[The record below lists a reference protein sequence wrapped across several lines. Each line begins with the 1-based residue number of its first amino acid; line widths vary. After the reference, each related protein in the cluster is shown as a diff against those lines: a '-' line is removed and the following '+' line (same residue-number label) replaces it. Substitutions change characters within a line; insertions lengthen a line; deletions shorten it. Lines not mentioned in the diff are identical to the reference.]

1 MRAKIHASLLTTY
14 YLEDVYDAASI
25 FIPQLL
31 IFLVITKHLFS
42 QLIAA
47 APVALPRRS
56 FSDLGTHHYL
66 SDDPITG

>member
-1 MRAKIHASLLTTY
+1 M
-14 YLEDVYDAASI
+14 YDAASI

-31 IFLVITKHLFS
+31 IFLVITKYLFG